1 MKRNFIAK
9 RFQSAGTGLT
19 LDTAALAK
27 YKDIVDLS
35 IGDTDFTTDEAI
47 INAAFRDAKAGHT
60 HYGDPKGD
68 PELIS
73 AVCKAWEEDFDQ
85 SLPRDHVLVS
95 ASSCLCMSLA
105 MFAILDPGDEVI
117 VFSPYFALYRAQIEL
132 AGGVCVDVPTYAEE
146 DYAISEERLR
156 AAITPRTKAIIFN
169 NPTNPTGMGYDL
181 STMEMLARVAKEYDL
196 LIAADEI
203 YTTYIYEGDFRPI
216 RTLPGMAERTITL
229 NSFSKNFL
237 MTGWRVGVII
247 AEPELLEVM
256 HGINGSL
263 VYSAPSISQ
272 RAGIQA
278 LAMRKEIRE
287 KYVTAYRDRIF
298 YSADLDAWADH
309 KTAADLDV
317 LHFILARGEGLV
329 QKLGK
334 TRTEAVVHPVAGLHS
349 LDSLLRRNK
358 FSLIV
363 VHKNS
368 PLVRIAFNVAEF
380 SPLVNR
386 SEAESDLKSCRFAAR
401 RIFLLRLRRD
411 SAMLGSV

>member
-47 INAAFRDAKAGHT
+47 INAAFRDAKAGYT

-85 SLPRDHVLVS
+85 TLPRDHVLVS
-95 ASSCLCMSLA
+95 ASSCLGMSLA

-169 NPTNPTGMGYDL
+169 NPTNPTGMAYDR
-181 STMEMLARVAKEYDL
+181 STLELLAKIAQEYDL
-196 LIAADEI
+196 LVAADEI
-203 YTTYIYEGDFRPI
+203 YTTYIYEGDYIPL
-216 RTLPGMAERTITL
+216 RTLPGMLDRTITL

-247 AEPELLEVM
+247 AEPTLIATM
-256 HGINGSL
+256 NQINGSL
-263 VYSAPSISQ
+263 IYSAPSISQ
-272 RAGIQA
+272 RAAIAA
-278 LAMRKEIRE
+278 LDNRARIRE
-287 KYVTAYRDRIF
+287 RYIKAYRERIF
-298 YSADLDAWADH
+298 YSADRLE
-309 KTAADLDV
+309 KIPYL
-317 LHFILARGEGLV
+317 
-329 QKLGK
+329 
-334 TRTEAVVHPVAGLHS
+334 S
-349 LDSLLRRNK
+349 
-358 FSLIV
+358 
-363 VHKNS
+363 
-368 PLVRIAFNVAEF
+368 LVRPKGTFYLFPGVEKTGLSAGEFCKELLERAHILVSPGDVFGLAGKQHFRIACTVDIEK
-380 SPLVNR
+380 LR
-386 SEAESDLKSCRFAAR
+386 EAYDRMEALRF
-401 RIFLLRLRRD
+401 
-411 SAMLGSV
+411 